1 VKADD
6 SIRLFL
12 YRSDSMLEVNRLKK
26 YYGKNRGI
34 ERVSFKISKGE
45 IYGLIGPNG
54 AGKTTTIRIILGLL
68 SSDDGEVF
76 ADGKELPR
84 QLNVMKQRIG
94 YLPGEISLYPSMR
107 VSRFLQY
114 NRNFYKNYSKK
125 YENELC
131 EYLDLDKNKRFK
143 ELSLGNRKKVG
154 IVQALVHKP
163 DLLILDEPTNGLDPL
178 LQKRLYTLI
187 EGVKKRGCAI
197 LFSSHNLLEVE
208 RLSDRVGI
216 IKEGVIIEEMSINQL
231 SEYTQKVITVYGLK
245 DSKKLKDFERQESS
259 NGATIF
265 QIKKTRLKEFLRV
278 LNQSEYTDVQIRNP
292 TLEEMFLAFYTKGEN

>member
-1 VKADD
+1 
-6 SIRLFL
+6 
-12 YRSDSMLEVNRLKK
+12 MLEVNRLKK

>member
-1 VKADD
+1 
-6 SIRLFL
+6 
-12 YRSDSMLEVNRLKK
+12 MLEVNGLKK

-34 ERVSFKISKGE
+34 ERVGFNIDKGE

-68 SSDDGEVF
+68 SSDEGDIF
-76 ADGKELPR
+76 TDGKSLPKH
-84 QLNVMKQRIG
+84 LNAMKHRIG
-94 YLPGEISLYPSMR
+94 YLPGEINLYPGMR
-107 VSRFLQY
+107 VSRFLDY
-114 NRNFYKNYSKK
+114 NRSFYKNYSRN

-154 IVQALVHKP
+154 IVQALAHKP

-187 EGVKKRGCAI
+187 EGEKKRGCAI
-197 LFSSHNLLEVE
+197 LFSSHNLMEVE

-216 IKEGVIIEEMSINQL
+216 IKDGLLIQEMSINQL
-231 SEYTQKVITVYGLK
+231 SEYTQKVITVSGLK
-245 DSKKLKDFERQESS
+245 DKEKLKDFERQQTS
-259 NGATIF
+259 NGTTIF
-265 QIKKTRLKEFLRV
+265 QIKKTRLKEFLSV
-278 LNQSEYTDVQIRNP
+278 LNKLDYSDVQIRNP
-292 TLEEMFLAFYTKGEN
+292 TLEEMFMAFYTKGEN